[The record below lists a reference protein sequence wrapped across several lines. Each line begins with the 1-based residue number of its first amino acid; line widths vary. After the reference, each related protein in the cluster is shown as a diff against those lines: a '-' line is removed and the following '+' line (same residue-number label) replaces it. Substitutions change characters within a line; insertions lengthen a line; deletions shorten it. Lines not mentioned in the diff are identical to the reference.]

1 MSAPLS
7 SVQQSGKKL
16 GTSIQA
22 SVRDRIS
29 PRGVIGIPQDGP
41 VYAGSAGIY
50 WNWMP
55 GVIGGVSDYS
65 GLSTE
70 TGVPMGTPALDYET
84 KVGGGP
90 TSAQVPDFGGTAAY

>member
-1 MSAPLS
+1 MTAPLS

-16 GTSIQA
+16 GTGIQS
-22 SVRDRIS
+22 SVRDRIA
-29 PRGVIGIPQDGP
+29 PRGVVGIPQDGP

-50 WNWMP
+50 WNQMP
-55 GVIGGVSDYS
+55 AFIGGISDFS
-65 GLSTE
+65 GFSTE
-70 TGVPMGTPALDYET
+70 TGVPMGTPAVSDEL

>member
-7 SVQQSGKKL
+7 GQFN
-16 GTSIQA
+16 TDINQA
-22 SVRDRIS
+22 TGMFGATRTQIA

-50 WNWMP
+50 WNQMP
-55 GVIGGVSDYS
+55 AFIAGQSDFA
-65 GLSTE
+65 GFSTE
-70 TGVPMGTPALDYET
+70 TGVPMNTPVVESET

-90 TSAQVPDFGGTAAY
+90 SSAQVPDYGGTAAY